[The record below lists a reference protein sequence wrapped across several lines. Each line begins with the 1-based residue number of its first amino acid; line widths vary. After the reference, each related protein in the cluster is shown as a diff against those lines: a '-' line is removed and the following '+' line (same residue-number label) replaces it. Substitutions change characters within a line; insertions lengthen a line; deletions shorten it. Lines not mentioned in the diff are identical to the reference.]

1 PLQPSGLRLVITTS
15 RDGSNLFTKQREA
28 GVVVSKALPT
38 AAAEYPTP
46 LSLPPP
52 FANLKGLGRSY
63 ARSYEEEKVSLR
75 DASGDDYSAD
85 VGDDDRLSEVSDESD
100 CSSDSSDSSWE
111 SDCFITH
118 GSGEIGP
125 RLFTVVGHGDVWGDL
140 VSPPFLGNA
149 VGSAANFGQV
159 M

>member
-1 PLQPSGLRLVITTS
+1 MITTS
-15 RDGSNLFTKQREA
+15 RDGSNLFIKQREA
-28 GVVVSKALPT
+28 GVVVSKASPT
-38 AAAEYPTP
+38 ATAEDPTP

-52 FANLKGLGRSY
+52 FASLKGLGRSY
-63 ARSYEEEKVSLR
+63 DRGYEEQKVSLR

-118 GSGEIGP
+118 DSGEIGP
-125 RLFTVVGHGDVWGDL
+125 RLFTVVGHGDLWGDL